1 MNNKFSKS
9 LLSIALGVGV
19 VCAFSG
25 QAMAITTSLG
35 ALPTPYTAGFYDTE
49 LTGAFTD
56 NYVFSVGGSSF
67 SSSVTSATLGSW
79 FNINGLTA
87 TLIQTVAYGGTSGAT
102 VATGVPSGTPGVVG
116 VSLIA
121 PVGLGPGFYDLQ
133 ISGTATGSL
142 GGTYGGNLNLS
153 PVPEPTEGALLLSG
167 MGLLGFIAARRRSN
181 T

>member
-1 MNNKFSKS
+1 MNYKKS
-9 LLSIALGVGV
+9 LLSIALGLSA

-25 QAMAITTSLG
+25 QAMAVTTSLG
-35 ALPTPYTAGFYDTE
+35 PLSTPSSFGFYDTE

-87 TLIQTVAYGGTSGAT
+87 TLIQTAAYGNTSGTILA
-102 VATGVPSGTPGVVG
+102 AGSSAGTIPGIVD

-121 PVGLGPGFYDLQ
+121 PVNLTAGSYDLQ